1 MLKAMYGCVQAS
13 LLWYKLLVQV
23 LESIGFKVSE
33 VDRCV
38 MWLVVGGVVN
48 IILIYV
54 DNLLVFATKAVTDLI
69 LQTLKKRFTWLTVER
84 EEVNFLYLGMQFI
97 FF

>member
-84 EEVNFLYLGMQFI
+84 KEVNFLYLGMQFI